1 MNHPNSVLKF
11 SLGLNGMSFDLDNQ
25 PIHLEQGL
33 VFINS
38 KSISNGVIDELAI
51 EKMIYFI
58 EEIIESQPLR
68 NLNING
74 IAVTADTTMTQL
86 SELFFSAKKQI
97 SRIEL
102 ENGFNSFIERLS
114 YYTNQVDPN
123 QLYIFTYFVFIRE
136 MMHHLRVEQIQIIYE
151 MISQPDNSS

>member
-1 MNHPNSVLKF
+1 MNHPNSILKF
-11 SLGLNGMSFDLDNQ
+11 SLDLNSLSFDVDSQ
-25 PIHLEQGL
+25 HIHLEQGL
-33 VFINS
+33 GFINS
-38 KSISNGVIDELAI
+38 KSISNGVIDELAT

-74 IAVTADTTMTQL
+74 VAVTADTAMTQL

-102 ENGFNSFIERLS
+102 EHGFNDFIERLS
-114 YYTNQVDPN
+114 YYINQVASD
-123 QLYIFTYFVFIRE
+123 QVYVFTYFVFVRE
-136 MMHHLRVEQIQIIYE
+136 MMHHLRVEQIQII
-151 MISQPDNSS
+151 

>member
-1 MNHPNSVLKF
+1 MNHPNSILKF
-11 SLGLNGMSFDLDNQ
+11 SLGLSSLSFDVDSQ
-25 PIHLEQGL
+25 HIHLEQGL
-33 VFINS
+33 GFINS

-74 IAVTADTTMTQL
+74 IAVTADTAMAQL
-86 SELFFSAKKQI
+86 SKLFFSATKHI
-97 SRIEL
+97 SRIAL
-102 ENGFNSFIERLS
+102 EHGFNDFIERLS
-114 YYTNQVDPN
+114 YYTNQVAPD

-136 MMHHLRVEQIQIIYE
+136 MMHHLRVEQIQIL
-151 MISQPDNSS
+151 

>member
-1 MNHPNSVLKF
+1 MNYPNSVLKF

-74 IAVTADTTMTQL
+74 IAVTADTTMAQL

-97 SRIEL
+97 SRTEL
-102 ENGFNSFIERLS
+102 EHGFNDFIERLS
-114 YYTNQVDPN
+114 YYTNQVVPN

-136 MMHHLRVEQIQIIYE
+136 MMHHLRVEEIQIL
-151 MISQPDNSS
+151 

>member
-1 MNHPNSVLKF
+1 MNHPNSILKF
-11 SLGLNGMSFDLDNQ
+11 SLDLNSLSFDVDSQ
-25 PIHLEQGL
+25 HIHLEQGL
-33 VFINS
+33 GFINS

-74 IAVTADTTMTQL
+74 IAVTADTAMAQL
-86 SELFFSAKKQI
+86 SKLFFSAKKQI

-102 ENGFNSFIERLS
+102 EHGFNSFIERLS
-114 YYTNQVDPN
+114 YYTNQVAPD
-123 QLYIFTYFVFIRE
+123 QLYIFIYFVFIRE
-136 MMHHLRVEQIQIIYE
+136 MMHHLRVEEIQIL
-151 MISQPDNSS
+151 

>member
-1 MNHPNSVLKF
+1 MNHSDSVLKF
-11 SLGLNGMSFDLDNQ
+11 SLGLNGLSFDIDNQ
-25 PIHLEQGL
+25 NIQLEQGL
-33 VFINS
+33 GFINS

-68 NLNING
+68 SLNING
-74 IAVTADTTMTQL
+74 IAVTADTAMAQL
-86 SELFFSAKKQI
+86 SKLFFSAKKQI

-102 ENGFNSFIERLS
+102 EHGFNDFIERLS
-114 YYTNQVDPN
+114 YYTNQVDPD

-136 MMHHLRVEQIQIIYE
+136 MMHHLRVEQIQII
-151 MISQPDNSS
+151 

>member
-1 MNHPNSVLKF
+1 MNHPNSILKF
-11 SLGLNGMSFDLDNQ
+11 SLGLSSLSFDVDSQ
-25 PIHLEQGL
+25 HIHIEQGL
-33 VFINS
+33 GFINS
-38 KSISNGVIDELAI
+38 KSISNSVIDELAI

-74 IAVTADTTMTQL
+74 ITVTADTAMAQL
-86 SELFFSAKKQI
+86 SKLFFSAKKQI

-102 ENGFNSFIERLS
+102 EHGFNSFIERLS
-114 YYTNQVDPN
+114 YYTNQVAPD

-136 MMHHLRVEQIQIIYE
+136 MIHHLRVEQIQII
-151 MISQPDNSS
+151 

>member
-1 MNHPNSVLKF
+1 MNHSDSVLKF

-33 VFINS
+33 GFINS

-74 IAVTADTTMTQL
+74 VAVTADTAMAQL

-97 SRIEL
+97 SRTEL
-102 ENGFNSFIERLS
+102 EHGFNDFIERLS
-114 YYTNQVDPN
+114 YYTNQVAPD
-123 QLYIFTYFVFIRE
+123 QVYVFTYFVFVRE
-136 MMHHLRVEQIQIIYE
+136 MMHHLRVEQIQII
-151 MISQPDNSS
+151 

>member
-1 MNHPNSVLKF
+1 MNHPNSILKF
-11 SLGLNGMSFDLDNQ
+11 SLDLNSLSFDVDSQ
-25 PIHLEQGL
+25 HIHLEQGL
-33 VFINS
+33 GFINS

-74 IAVTADTTMTQL
+74 VAVTADTAMTQL
-86 SELFFSAKKQI
+86 SELFFSTKKQI

-102 ENGFNSFIERLS
+102 EHGFNDFIERLS
-114 YYTNQVDPN
+114 YYINQVASD
-123 QLYIFTYFVFIRE
+123 QVYVFT
-136 MMHHLRVEQIQIIYE
+136 
-151 MISQPDNSS
+151 

>member
-1 MNHPNSVLKF
+1 MTHSVSVLKF
-11 SLGLNGMSFDLDNQ
+11 SLGLKSLSFDVDSQ
-25 PIHLEQGL
+25 HIYLEQGL
-33 VFINS
+33 GFINS
-38 KSISNGVIDELAI
+38 KSISNGVVDELAV

-74 IAVTADTTMTQL
+74 IAVTADTAMAQL

-102 ENGFNSFIERLS
+102 EHGFNDFIERLS
-114 YYTNQVDPN
+114 YYINQVSPD
-123 QLYIFTYFVFIRE
+123 QLYVFTYFVFVRE
-136 MMHHLRVEQIQIIYE
+136 MMHHLRVEEIR
-151 MISQPDNSS
+151 MI

>member
-1 MNHPNSVLKF
+1 MNHSDSVLKF
-11 SLGLNGMSFDLDNQ
+11 SLGLNGLSFEIGSQ
-25 PIHLEQGL
+25 HIHLEQGL
-33 VFINS
+33 GFINS

-74 IAVTADTTMTQL
+74 IAVTADTAMAQL
-86 SELFFSAKKQI
+86 SKLFFSAKKQI

-102 ENGFNSFIERLS
+102 EHGFNDFIERLS
-114 YYTNQVDPN
+114 YYTNQVAPD
-123 QLYIFTYFVFIRE
+123 QLYIFTYFVFVQE
-136 MMHHLRVEQIQIIYE
+136 MMHHLRVEQIQII
-151 MISQPDNSS
+151 

>member
-1 MNHPNSVLKF
+1 MTHSVSVLKF
-11 SLGLNGMSFDLDNQ
+11 SLALNGLSFDLDNQ
-25 PIHLEQGL
+25 HIQLEQGL
-33 VFINS
+33 GFINS
-38 KSISNGVIDELAI
+38 KSISNGVVDELAV

-68 NLNING
+68 NLKISG
-74 IAVTADTTMTQL
+74 VAVTSDTAMTQL

-102 ENGFNSFIERLS
+102 EHGFNSFIERLS
-114 YYTNQVDPN
+114 YYTNQVAPD

-136 MMHHLRVEQIQIIYE
+136 MMHHLRIEEIHV
-151 MISQPDNSS
+151 M

>member
-1 MNHPNSVLKF
+1 MNHPNSILKF
-11 SLGLNGMSFDLDNQ
+11 SLDLNSLSFDVDSQ
-25 PIHLEQGL
+25 HIHLEQGL
-33 VFINS
+33 GFINS

-74 IAVTADTTMTQL
+74 IAVTADTTMAQL
-86 SELFFSAKKQI
+86 SELFFSVKKQI
-97 SRIEL
+97 SRTEL
-102 ENGFNSFIERLS
+102 EHGFNDFIERLS
-114 YYTNQVDPN
+114 YYTNQVAPD

-136 MMHHLRVEQIQIIYE
+136 MMHHLRVEQIQII
-151 MISQPDNSS
+151 

>member
-1 MNHPNSVLKF
+1 MNHPNSILKF
-11 SLGLNGMSFDLDNQ
+11 SLDLNSLSFDVDSQ
-25 PIHLEQGL
+25 HIHLEQGL
-33 VFINS
+33 GFINS

-123 QLYIFTYFVFIRE
+123 QLYIFTYFVFVRE
-136 MMHHLRVEQIQIIYE
+136 MMHHLRVEEIQII
-151 MISQPDNSS
+151 

>member
-1 MNHPNSVLKF
+1 MNHPDSVLKF
-11 SLGLNGMSFDLDNQ
+11 SLGLNGLSFNVDSQ
-25 PIHLEQGL
+25 HIYLEQGL
-33 VFINS
+33 GFVNA
-38 KSISNGVIDELAI
+38 KSIRYGVIDELAI

-68 NLNING
+68 NLNISG
-74 IAVTADTTMTQL
+74 VAVTSDAAMTQL

-102 ENGFNSFIERLS
+102 EHGFNSFIERLS
-114 YYTNQVDPN
+114 YYTNQVSPD

-136 MMHHLRVEQIQIIYE
+136 MMHHLRVEQIQII
-151 MISQPDNSS
+151 